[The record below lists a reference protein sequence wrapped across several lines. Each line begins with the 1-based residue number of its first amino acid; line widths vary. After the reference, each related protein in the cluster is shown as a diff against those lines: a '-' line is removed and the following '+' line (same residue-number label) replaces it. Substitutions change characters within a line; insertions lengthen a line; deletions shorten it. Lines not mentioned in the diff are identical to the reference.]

1 MVDDIDWERR
11 FGGMA
16 RLYGMDA
23 AERIRN
29 AHVGVVGIGGVG
41 SWVAEALARSGIGR
55 LTLVDLDH
63 IAESN
68 INRQVHAT
76 TASVGQAKV
85 QAMRERIALI
95 NPLCE
100 VRTVDEFV
108 ERETW
113 PALKPML
120 DELDLLV
127 DACDSQAAKRMLVD
141 WAGRPKS
148 QRHIKLLVCGAAGG
162 KRLAHRVELADIA
175 EATHDPLL
183 AKLRYQLRKD
193 GWPREGKM
201 GVTCVFSREAVAPP
215 HASCSIDGAGDGSLN
230 CHGFGSSVAV
240 TGTFGLVA
248 AGWALEKI
256 AAGA

>member
-1 MVDDIDWERR
+1 MGDEFDWERR

-16 RLYGMDA
+16 RLYGTDA
-23 AERIRN
+23 AERIRR

-41 SWVAEALARSGIGR
+41 SWVAEALARSGIGQ

-95 NPLCE
+95 NPMCE
-100 VRTVDEFV
+100 VRMVDEFV

-113 PALKPML
+113 PALKPLL
-120 DELDLLV
+120 DEVDLLI
-127 DACDSQAAKRMLVD
+127 DACDSQVAKRMLVD

-183 AKLRYQLRKD
+183 ARLRYQLRKE

-201 GVTCVFSREAVAPP
+201 GVSCVFSREAVAPP
-215 HASCSIDGAGDGSLN
+215 HASCSIDGGSDGSLN

-256 AAGA
+256 AATS

>member
-1 MVDDIDWERR
+1 MGDEFDWERR

-16 RLYGMDA
+16 RLYGTDA
-23 AERIRN
+23 AERIRR

-41 SWVAEALARSGIGR
+41 SWVAEALARSGIGQ

-76 TASVGQAKV
+76 TVSVGQAKV

-95 NPLCE
+95 NPMCE
-100 VRTVDEFV
+100 VRMVDEFV

-113 PALKPML
+113 SALKPLL
-120 DELDLLV
+120 DEVDLLI
-127 DACDSQAAKRMLVD
+127 DACDSQVAKRMLVD

-183 AKLRYQLRKD
+183 ARLRYQLRKE

-201 GVTCVFSREAVAPP
+201 GVSCVFSREAVAPP
-215 HASCSIDGAGDGSLN
+215 HASCSIDGGSDGSLN

-256 AAGA
+256 AATS

>member
-1 MVDDIDWERR
+1 MGDECDWERR

-16 RLYGMDA
+16 RLYGTDA
-23 AERIRN
+23 AERIRR

-41 SWVAEALARSGIGR
+41 SWVAEALARSGIGQ

-95 NPLCE
+95 NPMCE
-100 VRTVDEFV
+100 VRMVDEFV

-113 PALKPML
+113 PTLKPLL
-120 DELDLLV
+120 DEVDLLI
-127 DACDSQAAKRMLVD
+127 DACDSQVAKRMLVD

-183 AKLRYQLRKD
+183 ARLRYQLRKE

-201 GVTCVFSREAVAPP
+201 GVSCVFSREAVAPP
-215 HASCSIDGAGDGSLN
+215 HASCSIDGGSDGSLN

-256 AAGA
+256 AATS